1 MLFQVSNIK
10 ELLAIKGIGV
20 VTVAGFIAEI
30 GDIGRFEH
38 PKQIQKLA
46 GLNLRENSSGK
57 HKG

>member
-1 MLFQVSNIK
+1 MKLIEELLFQVPNVK

-20 VTVAGFIAEI
+20 VTVAGFIAEV

-46 GLNLRENSSGK
+46 RLI
-57 HKG
+57 